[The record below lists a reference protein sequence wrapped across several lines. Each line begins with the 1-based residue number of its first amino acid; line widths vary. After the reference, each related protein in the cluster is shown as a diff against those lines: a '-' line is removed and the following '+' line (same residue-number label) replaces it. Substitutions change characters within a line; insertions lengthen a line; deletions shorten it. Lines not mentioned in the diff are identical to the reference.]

1 MEKMSNKRFR
11 AIMIPIL
18 SVLLVLAIV
27 VTVVANVLG
36 STLDQFVGRGERH
49 VIVPEGTENW
59 DLDYYG
65 ADGETKE
72 EAKSIPSRSPIRS
85 WRRA

>member
-27 VTVVANVLG
+27 VTVVANV
-36 STLDQFVGRGERH
+36 Q
-49 VIVPEGTENW
+49 
-59 DLDYYG
+59 
-65 ADGETKE
+65 
-72 EAKSIPSRSPIRS
+72 
-85 WRRA
+85 